1 MMREASRWE
10 KTMASVT
17 VENELACPAER
28 AWALLADFR
37 SPHKAFAGVLTNAR
51 AEDGGRVVTFA
62 NGMEVR
68 EIMVHLDDAR
78 RRVAYAVVGGRFSQ
92 HAAAMQIVENGGG
105 CRFLW
110 TSDFL
115 PDDAAP
121 LVEGLMQQGAAAFA
135 RVAEGRP

>member
-1 MMREASRWE
+1 MIGAATSWE
-10 KTMASVT
+10 KNMASVT
-17 VENELACPAER
+17 VESELTCPAER

-37 SPHKAFAGVLTNAR
+37 NPHKAFAGVLTNAR

-62 NGMEVR
+62 NGMEAR
-68 EIMVHLDDAR
+68 EIMVDRDDVR
-78 RRVAYAVVGGRFSQ
+78 RRIAYAAVGGRFSQ

-115 PDDAAP
+115 PHDAAA
-121 LVEGLMQQGAAAFA
+121 LVEGLMRQGAAAFA
-135 RVAEGRP
+135 KVAQERP

>member
-1 MMREASRWE
+1 MVRAASPEE
-10 KTMASVT
+10 KKMASVT
-17 VENELACPAER
+17 VESELTCPAER
-28 AWALLADFR
+28 AWALLADFEN
-37 SPHKAFAGVLTNAR
+37 PHKAFAGVLTGAR

-68 EIMVHLDDAR
+68 EIIVDLDDAR
-78 RRVAYAVVGGRFSQ
+78 RRVAYAAVGGRFSQ
-92 HAAAMQIVENGGG
+92 HAAAMQVVEDGGG

-121 LVEGLMQQGAAAFA
+121 LVKGLMQQGAAAFA
-135 RVAEGRP
+135 RVAEERP

>member
-1 MMREASRWE
+1 MRPASLWE
-10 KTMASVT
+10 KIMASVT
-17 VENELACPAER
+17 VEDELACPAER
-28 AWALLADFR
+28 AWALLADFEN
-37 SPHKAFAGVLTNAR
+37 PHKAFVGVLTDAR

-68 EIMVHLDDAR
+68 EIRVDLNAER

-92 HAAAMQIVENGGG
+92 HAAAMQIVGNGGG

-121 LVEGLMQQGAAAFA
+121 LVEGLMRQGAEAFA
-135 RVAEGRP
+135 KVAEGRP